1 MPHFTLFEN
10 DQKTCDVLSD
20 FLALKSPL
28 QNFCV
33 RIIACL
39 DVDQTF

>member
-1 MPHFTLFEN
+1 MSHFTLFEN
-10 DQKTCDVLSD
+10 DQKTCD